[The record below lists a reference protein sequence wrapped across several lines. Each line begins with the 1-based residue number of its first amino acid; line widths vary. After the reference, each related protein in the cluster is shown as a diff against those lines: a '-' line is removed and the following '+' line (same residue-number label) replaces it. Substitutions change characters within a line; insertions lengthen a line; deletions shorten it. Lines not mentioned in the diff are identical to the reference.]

1 MGGGASSLIRLR
13 KAIIIRS
20 YNLRKP
26 DETVDQQFRRFAVR
40 GEDGVMIIS
49 LHNIRN
55 CLEME
60 SKEYDWIDHLF
71 LRIFGGQVTT
81 VSYSDFI
88 KFLESGKTPESPSTE
103 KKREGPYGTPPIPP
117 NHINAVQATPS
128 LSHSSS
134 SSSYRSVADASSIRI
149 ERLVRSSSN
158 TNNNYYN
165 NKSNSSSRVSL
176 HADRDGLLDTADD
189 GSLGFG
195 AGIGSRDGTEQDG
208 EEEEEVLHIN
218 LSSAVLNPHSLPE
231 SVKLHSHDGFIA
243 RSASRQGEGGEG
255 DEGGIE
261 VVDDTYTVI
270 VHPSRSANKLSASD
284 SPAKPLWRKRET
296 VRQERTVHYT
306 TIDASGEQQELIEKE
321 TTQSEVLHM
330 ECKETG
336 QFAHRET
343 TQYEQLETFNA
354 EVVAETKGAEEYVH
368 LKSLEDEYHYME
380 STMPNKEGDPR
391 GEGGEDGQQQQQ
403 QHDGEGEG
411 EGMYGEPVPHSTAE
425 EAAAAQ
431 AAMEAEY
438 AEAYHLYHQ
447 KCREQQ
453 ERGEAPS
460 EQDEAC
466 ADMFRMSP
474 RQPPPPF
481 SDDTHQAQGF
491 GSGYSSNNNTGCEGP
506 GRSRGKGSGRSEEEQ
521 RAREAFAFAEDMED
535 LDEPPDLPHQQHAGA
550 GEGESGE
557 EEEAEQSQLFG
568 EHIPFVSGG
577 GGAGSNFYPAPA
589 PVSPTPP
596 PVAAARQG
604 SGLRGKEYLFEPPSD
619 GAEPFVGRSSS
630 SSSSPRAEGLAFN
643 KSNNSSGDANTH
655 HQLPPRIPTTASPSD
670 ASSTTTGA
678 DAVADA
684 APAATTQHD
693 DYLSRTSSYESLH
706 EID

>member
-1 MGGGASSLIRLR
+1 
-13 KAIIIRS
+13 
-20 YNLRKP
+20 
-26 DETVDQQFRRFAVR
+26 
-40 GEDGVMIIS
+40 
-49 LHNIRN
+49 
-55 CLEME
+55 
-60 SKEYDWIDHLF
+60 
-71 LRIFGGQVTT
+71 
-81 VSYSDFI
+81 
-88 KFLESGKTPESPSTE
+88 
-103 KKREGPYGTPPIPP
+103 
-117 NHINAVQATPS
+117 
-128 LSHSSS
+128 
-134 SSSYRSVADASSIRI
+134 
-149 ERLVRSSSN
+149 
-158 TNNNYYN
+158 
-165 NKSNSSSRVSL
+165 
-176 HADRDGLLDTADD
+176 
-189 GSLGFG
+189 
-195 AGIGSRDGTEQDG
+195 
-208 EEEEEVLHIN
+208 
-218 LSSAVLNPHSLPE
+218 
-231 SVKLHSHDGFIA
+231 
-243 RSASRQGEGGEG
+243 
-255 DEGGIE
+255 
-261 VVDDTYTVI
+261 
-270 VHPSRSANKLSASD
+270 
-284 SPAKPLWRKRET
+284 
-296 VRQERTVHYT
+296 
-306 TIDASGEQQELIEKE
+306 
-321 TTQSEVLHM
+321 M

-391 GEGGEDGQQQQQ
+391 GEGGADGQQQQQ
-403 QHDGEGEG
+403 HD
-411 EGMYGEPVPHSTAE
+411 EGMYGEPVPHGTAE

-491 GSGYSSNNNTGCEGP
+491 GSGYSSNNNSNTGCEGP
-506 GRSRGKGSGRSEEEQ
+506 SRGRGKGSRRSEEEQ

-535 LDEPPDLPHQQHAGA
+535 LDEPPDLPHQQHAGV
-550 GEGESGE
+550 GEEGGE

-568 EHIPFVSGG
+568 EHIPFVGVG
-577 GGAGSNFYPAPA
+577 GGAGTNFYPAPA

-619 GAEPFVGRSSS
+619 GADPFVSTSSLS
-630 SSSSPRAEGLAFN
+630 TRAEGLAFN
-643 KSNNSSGDANTH
+643 KSNNCSGDANPH

-670 ASSTTTGA
+670 ASSSAGA
-678 DAVADA
+678 GDVADA
-684 APAATTQHD
+684 APAAATQHD